1 MEPLNVDNVETV
13 TLESTATPD
22 AAWVGGFFAYGGK
35 DADKSVIISFE
46 IPPGKRLGKHIDT
59 AEETQFILSGSG
71 ELIRDSGTDQIKA
84 GDVIVLKINEAHD
97 LKNTGTE
104 NLHVIGFFSAPTVE
118 QHWDIERWPPDDSK
132 VTGPPNR
139 G

>member
-1 MEPLNVDNVETV
+1 MDVTNVSDLETTELKSGASNEV
-13 TLESTATPD
+13 
-22 AAWVGGFFAYGGK
+22 AWTGGFFAYGGK
-35 DADKSVIISFE
+35 DAEQSATIYFA
-46 IPPGKRLGKHIDT
+46 IPPGERLGKHVDT